1 MAFGSCGTRDKPYIP
16 PLRRHTGAE
25 STLSDPAFGK
35 VSAAKWRCGQ
45 ERRHGFHCT
54 LGSPGEHRAFFR
66 VFSRPGRLH
75 TRRTNHIGP
84 KDAFDRRFESADK
97 PRQDKKA
104 CFAPHRTAKQRRAPR
119 CYPTVAA
126 SAGLA
131 VLNTPFFARPRR
143 GYIRTRK
150 INPTFLCSLQWEVFK
165 TPRDSITGVQIER
178 GAAAPPPRAQIK
190 QSGGAPNGPHRQT
203 NAARAPSQNRLPEPR
218 LTVRHEY

>member
-1 MAFGSCGTRDKPYIP
+1 MTNSG
-16 PLRRHTGAE
+16 
-25 STLSDPAFGK
+25 PAFRK
-35 VSAAKWRCGQ
+35 VSAAKWRCGC
-45 ERRHGFHCT
+45 RHGHGFRHAH
-54 LGSPGEHRAFFR
+54 GSPREHRAFLG

-75 TRRTNHIGP
+75 THWTFLIGP
-84 KDAFDRRFESADK
+84 KDAFSGRFWSVGRPLWDK
-97 PRQDKKA
+97 WA
-104 CFAPHRTAKQRRAPR
+104 YFAPYQTTKCHRAPR
-119 CYPTVAA
+119 YYPTAA
-126 SAGLA
+126 APAGLA
-131 VLNTPFFARPRR
+131 LLNTPFFARPRR

-203 NAARAPSQNRLPEPR
+203 NAARAPSQNRLTEPR